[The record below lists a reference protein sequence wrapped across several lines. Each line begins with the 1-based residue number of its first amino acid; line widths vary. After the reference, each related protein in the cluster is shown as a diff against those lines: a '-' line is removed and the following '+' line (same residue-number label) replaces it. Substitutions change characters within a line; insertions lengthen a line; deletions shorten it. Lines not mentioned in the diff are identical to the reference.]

1 MKAIFYDW
9 GGLNAWLFGVVN
21 GFHADWL
28 DRFMLLG
35 TQLAD
40 HDNFPLW
47 LAAIV
52 LASLF
57 ALRGSAHH
65 SFKPWLAVI
74 AVFSLGYVVDGWL
87 VGTLKAWFA
96 FPRPLLALPPDMVHV
111 VGMPEHNLQ
120 HSLPSGH
127 ASFATLIAASL
138 WPLLHRPGR
147 IAAVLFVVWVG
158 LSRMSLGAHFPAD
171 VVAGALSCL
180 LVVWVVRKIVR
191 FAMR

>member
-1 MKAIFYDW
+1 MKEILYDW
-9 GGLNAWLFGVVN
+9 GGLNAWLFGIVN
-21 GFHADWL
+21 GFHTDWL
-28 DRFMLLG
+28 DRIMLLG

-57 ALRGSAHH
+57 ALYGRNHH
-65 SFKPWLAVI
+65 SLKPWFAVV
-74 AVFSLGYVVDGWL
+74 AVFALGYVVDGWL
-87 VGTLKAWFA
+87 VGYLKAWFS
-96 FPRPLLALPPDMVHV
+96 FPRPLLALPPGAVHV

-127 ASFATLIAASL
+127 TSFAMLIAASL
-138 WPLLHRPGR
+138 WPLLQRPGR
-147 IAAVLFVVWVG
+147 FLAVLFVVWVG

-171 VVAGALSCL
+171 VVAGALSSL
-180 LVVWVVRKIVR
+180 LVVWLVRRLVS